1 VKLRAGCQCSWESVA
16 PDPMGWSYE
25 EVNVMSGAKCGI
37 AGQEL
42 DQGAEFCTKVR
53 CFKCVNG
60 TLEKSIDPERE
71 RDFVDWL

>member
-1 VKLRAGCQCSWESVA
+1 MTPV
-16 PDPMGWSYE
+16 PTGWSYE
-25 EVNVMSGAKCGI
+25 EVNMMSGEKCSI
-37 AGQEL
+37 AGQLL

-60 TLEKSIDPERE
+60 TLDKSVDPGRE